1 MYKNLLP
8 VGSVVLLKDGDK
20 RLMICGRIQAKA
32 KEDTIYDYSACLYPE
47 GIISADAMYFFNR
60 DAIEMVYFIG
70 FQDLEE
76 IEFRHKILGSLDDLE
91 IKEGKIIP
99 KQ

>member
-1 MYKNLLP
+1 
-8 VGSVVLLKDGDK
+8 
-20 RLMICGRIQAKA
+20 
-32 KEDTIYDYSACLYPE
+32 
-47 GIISADAMYFFNR
+47 MYFFNR